1 MTSNMDD
8 LIRRLEALEVLARG
22 LTEGRKKYYVME
34 KIADLLSIYM
44 FRNIFSPFDVNWIF
58 RVKEEEIA
66 FNLFKK
72 TKRGDLLPH
81 FEDLTYSGKHP
92 QVFYVTVTFRGN
104 KRRAT
109 IKVPKLYP
117 SLPPNSLI
125 TSDGSIEVY
134 TSHTNQDKCLGELVK
149 DRWDERGRMG
159 IAHWLLFVEVYL
171 NLKEKPIKV

>member
-1 MTSNMDD
+1 MTADMDD

-22 LTEGRKKYYVME
+22 LTERGRKRYVLE
-34 KIADLLSIYM
+34 RITDLLSIYT
-44 FRNIFSPFDVNWIF
+44 FKNIFSPFDVNWIF

-66 FNLFKK
+66 FNLFKR

-81 FEDLTYSGKHP
+81 FKDLIYSGKHP
-92 QVFYVTVTFRGN
+92 QIFFITITFCGN
-104 KRRAT
+104 KKRAI

-125 TSDGSIEVY
+125 VSDGSLEIY